1 MEESKLR
8 YTEST
13 MLSTARLERILFV
26 TLAKVN

>member
-13 MLSTARLERILFV
+13 MPSTARLERILFV